1 MKKWLVNFVFSQKY
15 RFDLGLQLL
24 VFVNFAMMC
33 ATMLKVFQIRGYW
46 MLPLIVIAFIA
57 VWVVGYIL
65 DKYVNMQ
72 RHTEQQSVVRSYSW
86 ELILKSQQDIR
97 DIKKMLEGKK

>member
-1 MKKWLVNFVFSQKY
+1 
-15 RFDLGLQLL
+15 
-24 VFVNFAMMC
+24 MC
-33 ATMLKVFQIRGYW
+33 ATFLKVFGIRGYW
-46 MLPLIVIAFIA
+46 MIPLIVVSFFA

-72 RHTEQQSVVRSYSW
+72 RHTEQQAVGRSYSW

-97 DIKKMLEGKK
+97 DIKKLLEEKK